1 MATQFDNRKDLQP
14 SEWLEQR
21 FRLSRRDSSVA
32 ESFDVDRCSGF
43 CGVFLPS
50 GVSAKQF
57 APVCVNKPN

>member
-32 ESFDVDRCSGF
+32 DPLMLIAAAAFVVYF
-43 CGVFLPS
+43 CLPI
-50 GVSAKQF
+50 V
-57 APVCVNKPN
+57 